1 MKKILT
7 AFLFTTLSAS
17 LFAGGLVTNTNQS
30 ALFIRLQSRNGSVA
44 PDAVYYNPAG
54 LTKLGSGFHLSINN
68 QIIKQTRT
76 ITTDYP
82 YLHNSEY
89 TGTVFAPIF
98 PGIYATYNL
107 KKFAFSF
114 GFNPIGGGG
123 GAKFND
129 GLPMIEM
136 SPADLVPAL
145 SSKGVTDYRLNE
157 YFEGKS
163 IFFGYQAGVSYKIN
177 EILSVYAGLRY
188 VTAKNT
194 YQGHL
199 TDIELYN
206 FGGSGTWT
214 RADAIMTGI
223 ATSAST
229 AATSTTGIVNA
240 GYGSLTLAQC
250 VTNSIISQAQADA
263 LSAGLTALGG
273 TPTGSTTVS
282 QYNTAFL
289 TYAAKYNATAALLG
303 DQTAD
308 VTQTGSGIAPII
320 GVNISLTNKLN
331 IGLKYEFKTPLTVT
345 NDTKSDFTTGF
356 TGTGTPITMFP
367 DGAKTIQDMPAMFAG
382 GIEFRPTEKLMITG
396 SVNYYFDKDVDYDGS
411 EDLDINEIDN
421 NFKEFALGVEYGLT
435 SNLKVSAGWLGTY
448 TGVNTLYNSE
458 LRYNTST
465 NSFGG
470 GFGYSLTN
478 MIDINIG
485 ASYTSYDTADKTSQH
500 NFAGTGTMLTVNEK
514 LQKETWIVGVGVDL
528 HF

>member
-7 AFLFTTLSAS
+7 VFLFSALSAS

-30 ALFIRLQSRNGSVA
+30 AMFVRLQSRNGSIA

-54 LTKLGSGFHLSINN
+54 LTRLGDGLHLSINN
-68 QIIKQTRT
+68 QVISQTRT

-82 YLHNSEY
+82 YLHNSKY
-89 TGTVFAPIF
+89 TGKVFAPIF
-98 PGIYATYNL
+98 PGIYATYNY

-114 GFNPIGGGG
+114 GFNPVGGGG

-136 SPADLVPAL
+136 SPSDLVPAL
-145 SSKGVTDYRLNE
+145 SAKGVTDYRLNE

-163 IFFGYQAGVSYKIN
+163 VFFGYQAGVSYKIN

-194 YQGHL
+194 YTGHM
-199 TDIELYN
+199 TGIELYN
-206 FGGSGTWT
+206 FGGGGTWT

-240 GYGSLTLAQC
+240 GYGGLTLAQC
-250 VTNSIISQAQADA
+250 VSNSIITQGQADA
-263 LSAGLTALGG
+263 LTAGLTALGG
-273 TPTGSTTVS
+273 SPTGTTTVS

-289 TYAAKYNATAALLG
+289 TYAAKYNASATLLG
-303 DQTAD
+303 DQSAD
-308 VTQTGSGIAPII
+308 VTQTGSGIAPIV
-320 GVNISLTNKLN
+320 GVNISLANKLN

-345 NDTKSDFTTGF
+345 NDTKADFITGF
-356 TGTGTPITMFP
+356 TQTGTPVTMFP
-367 DGAKTIQDMPAMFAG
+367 DGAKTIQDMPAMLAG
-382 GIEFRPTEKLMITG
+382 GFEFRPTGKLMITG
-396 SVNYYFDKDVDYDGS
+396 SANYYFDKDVDYDGS
-411 EDLDINEIDN
+411 ESVDINQIDK
-421 NFKEFALGVEYGLT
+421 NFTEYALGIEYALT
-435 SNLKVSAGWLGTY
+435 SNLRGSIGWLGTY
-448 TGVNTLYNSE
+448 SGVNSNYNSE

-465 NSFGG
+465 NSIGG

-478 MIDINIG
+478 MIDINIA
-485 ASYTSYDTADKTSQH
+485 ASYTMYDTADKAYQH
-500 NFAGTGTMLTVNEK
+500 NFAGSGVMLNVNDKLEK
-514 LQKETWIVGVGVDL
+514 KTIIFAAGVDL